1 MHISATLW
9 HLIQFNEK
17 LLANVQALETLGGI
31 GEVNGYVR
39 MTLDKL
45 EGIRGDLVRTDD
57 DWLNW
62 KFPELIEALR
72 IWTVRNPLKRDEGL
86 DRSNQRWTNRSK
98 NFQTRQQEHKSRS
111 CVYCDDPSQRS
122 WEKNSGVS
130 TVRALD
136 TRRQIVGVKRYDYDA
151 RRNITHRYVRH
162 NQCNKCWLHR
172 VKEK

>member
-1 MHISATLW
+1 MEPTLPKANLLMHISATLW

-72 IWTVRNPLKRDEGL
+72 KWTVRNPLKRDQGQIRDGQIDQKTSKQDSKSTSRDHVFIVMTL
-86 DRSNQRWTNRSK
+86 AKDPGRKTAVFQLYGRSTQGGRLSESNGMSTM
-98 NFQTRQQEHKSRS
+98 QEETSHI
-111 CVYCDDPSQRS
+111 DM
-122 WEKNSGVS
+122 
-130 TVRALD
+130 
-136 TRRQIVGVKRYDYDA
+136 
-151 RRNITHRYVRH
+151 
-162 NQCNKCWLHR
+162 
-172 VKEK
+172 